1 MRHQCKRHTL
11 SKPAD
16 QRKALLRTLATSLFA
31 YGEIQTTMPRA
42 KALRPYAEKVI
53 SLGKKGDLHS
63 RRQAAA
69 FIYDQSLDGVVCSDC
84 KTFKPSAEDAKKCEC
99 GGKATEKTI
108 LRKLF
113 QITPKETVDTSEF
126 LECRQEEAIM
136 LKWLLYNLYSESSGD
151 NRNK

>member
-11 SKPAD
+11 SRASD

-31 YGEIQTTMPRA
+31 YGEIKITMPRA
-42 KALRPYAEKVI
+42 KALRPYAEKLI
-53 SLGKKGDLHS
+53 SLGKRGDLHA

-69 FIYDQSLDGVVCSDC
+69 FIYDQAIDGFVCSDC
-84 KTFKPSAEDAKKCEC
+84 KTFKQSSDDAKKCEC

-113 QITPKETVDTSEF
+113 SEVAQNYTERNGGYIRI
-126 LECRQEEAIM
+126 LRM
-136 LKWLLYNLYSESSGD
+136 PPRRGD
-151 NRNK
+151 NSEMALIQLI

>member
-113 QITPKETVDTSEF
+113 SEVAPNYTERNGGY
-126 LECRQEEAIM
+126 LRILRM
-136 LKWLLYNLYSESSGD
+136 PPRRGD
-151 NRNK
+151 NAEMALIQFV

>member
-11 SKPAD
+11 SRPAD

-31 YGEIQTTMPRA
+31 YGEIHITMPRA
-42 KALRPYAEKVI
+42 KALRPYAEKLI

-69 FIYDQSLDGVVCSDC
+69 FIYDQTIEGVVCSDC
-84 KTFKPSAEDAKKCEC
+84 KTFKPSKDDVKKCEC

-113 QITPKETVDTSEF
+113 SEVAPNYTERNGGYIRI
-126 LECRQEEAIM
+126 LRM
-136 LKWLLYNLYSESSGD
+136 PPRRGD
-151 NRNK
+151 NSEMALIQLV

>member
-63 RRQAAA
+63 KIGRAH
-69 FIYDQSLDGVVCSDC
+69 V
-84 KTFKPSAEDAKKCEC
+84 
-99 GGKATEKTI
+99 
-108 LRKLF
+108 
-113 QITPKETVDTSEF
+113 
-126 LECRQEEAIM
+126 
-136 LKWLLYNLYSESSGD
+136 
-151 NRNK
+151 

>member
-11 SKPAD
+11 SRPAD

-31 YGEIQTTMPRA
+31 YGEIQITMPRA
-42 KALRPYAEKVI
+42 KALRPYAEKLI

-69 FIYDQSLDGVVCSDC
+69 FIYDQTIEGVVCSDC
-84 KTFKPSAEDAKKCEC
+84 KTFNPSKDDAKKCEC

-113 QITPKETVDTSEF
+113 SEVAPNYTERNGGYIRI
-126 LECRQEEAIM
+126 LRM
-136 LKWLLYNLYSESSGD
+136 PPRRGD
-151 NRNK
+151 NSEMALIQLV